1 MTLTSQ
7 NLISFDQELLPNPKG
22 ASTSSPAHSKVK
34 VGKLFIPRENRLWI
48 IEPLSHRKGGTW
60 SGQPDMTVL
69 L

>member
-34 VGKLFIPRENRLWI
+34 VGKLKILVDLFK
-48 IEPLSHRKGGTW
+48 RKK
-60 SGQPDMTVL
+60 
-69 L
+69 